1 MPDGYYLEE
10 DGLVKVQFEDIMN
23 GSRPPSG
30 WVYQNRSNGDNP
42 GFEGDGYYYWK
53 NEDSTALDSRATQG
67 LITTTVFI
75 QDPGTYTLFL
85 RSTRDSNGPSDA
97 RNDIWVNIDGD
108 TTDVLPPRS
117 PRMVETDGFVKLYG
131 ASTGWGFSR
140 NFDDLS
146 TDRNPVSNVVL
157 SEGFHT
163 ITFAGRSQGYH
174 IDSFQLSKSGT
185 PNTSLESSRFIT
197 DDAPT
202 PPPAP
207 PVVPPSANERPDA
220 LNDTATTEEG
230 RAVSINV
237 QANDSDPNGDA
248 LTLSITSG
256 ADNGSV
262 RIADGRIVYTPDAGF
277 TGTDDF
283 FYRATDSGGLSD
295 KARVTVTVSADDGGT
310 TPPPPPPPV
319 APPSANERPDALND
333 TATTEEGRAVSI
345 NVQANDSDPNGD
357 ALTLS
362 ITSGADNGSVRIA
375 DGRIVYTPDAG
386 FTGTDDFFYR
396 ATDSGGLSDK
406 ARVTV
411 TVSADDGG
419 TTPPPPP
426 PPPGDFTAPFDTSA
440 DAFGFGDVDLYG
452 FGTDGEAAPVGASGG
467 SIGVRDTG
475 SASEIDFRPGSGGEM
490 LGFDFGAPT
499 EGATIRLG
507 SLANIGGAK
516 EAGLLRTFD
525 ADGDLMET
533 YTLKDATRFELDFD
547 APVRYATLEAS
558 DWVDGTDPGFDPD
571 ISLVGVEVDYIL

>member
-53 NEDSTALDSRATQG
+53 NESSTALDSRATQG

-185 PNTSLESSRFIT
+185 PNTSLESSRFIA

-202 PPPAP
+202 PPAPP
-207 PVVPPSANERPDA
+207 PVVPPSGNERPDA
-220 LNDTATTEEG
+220 LNDTATTDEG

-248 LTLSITSG
+248 LTLSIASG

-277 TGTDDF
+277 VGTDDF
-283 FYRATDSGGLSD
+283 FYRATDAGGLSD
-295 KARVTVTVSADDGGT
+295 QARGS
-310 TPPPPPPPV
+310 
-319 APPSANERPDALND
+319 PSR
-333 TATTEEGRAVSI
+333 
-345 NVQANDSDPNGD
+345 
-357 ALTLS
+357 
-362 ITSGADNGSVRIA
+362 
-375 DGRIVYTPDAG
+375 
-386 FTGTDDFFYR
+386 
-396 ATDSGGLSDK
+396 
-406 ARVTV
+406 
-411 TVSADDGG
+411 
-419 TTPPPPP
+419 
-426 PPPGDFTAPFDTSA
+426 
-440 DAFGFGDVDLYG
+440 
-452 FGTDGEAAPVGASGG
+452 
-467 SIGVRDTG
+467 
-475 SASEIDFRPGSGGEM
+475 
-490 LGFDFGAPT
+490 
-499 EGATIRLG
+499 
-507 SLANIGGAK
+507 
-516 EAGLLRTFD
+516 
-525 ADGDLMET
+525 
-533 YTLKDATRFELDFD
+533 
-547 APVRYATLEAS
+547 
-558 DWVDGTDPGFDPD
+558 
-571 ISLVGVEVDYIL
+571 